1 MPVTLNFKSYDAYFR
16 STEGDKIILNDVS
29 YFAMNDLDMVG
40 QQLSTI
46 YGKTDVIST
55 IPTCDCGELRGG
67 YLVGVVCSKCGTTC
81 KDVYDKIEPVLWMK
95 AFSED
100 TKFMNPH
107 FWIMLENVISTGKFK
122 GLRWLCDSTYNPNL
136 IIKPIIYEIYAL
148 IGNKRIYSNTI
159 KHIPEILDFVKE
171 NDPRYKKSLT
181 EKRKIDLIKD
191 LYFKNQDK
199 IFSTY
204 LPIVNKKLF
213 VMERT
218 NKGTFVNLSMSYM
231 VSAVRSWIK
240 HSSNTRTT
248 ELRKNIIT
256 ATVVYKL
263 SCLYEQIYTEFVIKK
278 QGIIR
283 KHNYG
288 ARSDFTFR
296 AVITSIMGKHQ
307 HNEVHVPWCIGVTA
321 FRPHLMNMLVNRKGY
336 TCKQASHKLLDAIY
350 NYDEE
355 ISELLDTLL
364 IEAPDGKL
372 WVNMQR
378 NPSLLQGSCLKVY
391 IGKFKKSPEDKT
403 IAISP
408 LVVTPMNADYK
419 KYYRLAYHLTF
430 PPTSFKQNHI

>member
-1 MPVTLNFKSYDAYFR
+1 MPVTLSFKSYDDYFR
-16 STEGDKIILNDVS
+16 STQGNKIILNDVS
-29 YFAMNDLDMVG
+29 YFAMNDLNMIE

-55 IPTCDCGELRGG
+55 IPSCDCGELKGG
-67 YLVGVVCSKCGTTC
+67 YLIGIICEKCGTKC
-81 KDVYDKIEPVLWMK
+81 RDIYEKIEPVLWMK
-95 AFSED
+95 AFSD
-100 TKFMNPH
+100 DIKFMNPH
-107 FWIMLENVISTGKFK
+107 FWIIVESTISTGKFQ

-136 IIKPIIYEIYAL
+136 AIKPIIFELCAL
-148 IGNKRIYSNTI
+148 LGNKRIYSNTI
-159 KHIPEILDFVKE
+159 QHIPEILDFVKE

-181 EKRKIDLIKD
+181 ERRRIDLIKD
-191 LYFKNQDK
+191 LYYKNKDK

-240 HSSNTRTT
+240 HASNHKTT

-256 ATVVYKL
+256 ATVVFKL

-296 AVITSIMGKHQ
+296 AVITSIMGVHQ
-307 HNEVHVPWCIGVTA
+307 HNEVHIPWCIGITA
-321 FRPHLMNMLVNRKGY
+321 WRPHIMNVLMNRMGY
-336 TCKQASHKLLDAIY
+336 TRNEASNKLLRAMY
-350 NYDEE
+350 NYDQE
-355 ISELLDTLL
+355 ISDILDTL
-364 IEAPDGKL
+364 IKEAPGGKI

-391 IGKFKKSPEDKT
+391 VGKFKKSPEDKT

-408 LVVTPMNADYK
+408 LVVTPMNAD
-419 KYYRLAYHLTF
+419 
-430 PPTSFKQNHI
+430 